1 MAVEFESYGR
11 PLEMVVAF
19 NYLGMIR
26 TASDNNWMVVVENL
40 QKSQKCWARL
50 SQILWRE
57 GTYPWTSGTFYKDVV
72 QATLLFGTETWVV
85 SPRIGKTLGGF
96 HHRVYHRLSVMS
108 PRRGTTGM
116 WVYPPLDAAMMEVF
130 LEEVETYVLLRH
142 NIVAHYIVTH
152 LILELYLEAERRP
165 RERVT

>member
-1 MAVEFESYGR
+1 M
-11 PLEMVVAF
+11 
-19 NYLGMIR
+19 
-26 TASDNNWMVVVENL
+26 
-40 QKSQKCWARL
+40 
-50 SQILWRE
+50 
-57 GTYPWTSGTFYKDVV
+57 YPS
-72 QATLLFGTETWVV
+72 
-85 SPRIGKTLGGF
+85 IGNTLGGF